1 VYVSAVKNAGKTVP
15 ASKLKNAALI
25 YKSGAGMYVFK
36 NVALRSI
43 SFNGQN
49 LYVVQTDQEA
59 EKVVLRNP
67 SRLYVGAHVSA
78 RIIIDNEESA
88 YYMNYILKDISMTDM
103 GILSSKKIDQ
113 DSKIEISFRVNEND
127 IERLVGKITRV
138 NEFKNATGFLYGCDF
153 EKPNDTIGKFV
164 ARKLQQINN
173 GNEVD

>member
-1 VYVSAVKNAGKTVP
+1 MYVSAVKNAGKTVP